1 MKRAT
6 AARRSVP
13 IHMYVGGNGH
23 GKSLAMVFD
32 TIPTLRGL
40 EWRCDNP
47 AHRHTQAGETSGLR
61 RVLSTVRLL
70 DPRTGET
77 HPLWDPFTEYSQL
90 IEAEHCDVLMDE
102 VAGIVSSRDS
112 GLPADAYLK
121 LQQLR
126 RSDVIVRLT
135 APAFAR
141 TEKSVREICQGI
153 TVCKG
158 SFMRRPKDGRKWGER
173 RLFLWKTYD
182 ATLFDDWTEGK
193 RDKLKA
199 QAVQVFLRPGSAA
212 QKTYDTLDAVLSLT
226 GVGATGVC
234 STCNGTRR
242 RHACKCD
249 DENLRVI
256 GAPTRRAAAQQR
268 AS

>member
-6 AARRSVP
+6 HARRSVP

-23 GKSLAMVFD
+23 GKSLAMVYD
-32 TIPTLRGL
+32 TLPTLAGL
-40 EWRCDNP
+40 PWRCDNP
-47 AHRHTQAGETSGLR
+47 AHRHTQAGITEGLR
-61 RVLSTVRLL
+61 TVLSTVRLL
-70 DPRTGET
+70 DPKTGEQ
-77 HPLWDPFTEYSQL
+77 HYLMRPFTEYSQL

-158 SFMRRPKDGRKWGER
+158 TVMRRPKDGRKWGER

-193 RDKLKA
+193 RDKLKP
-199 QAVQVFLRPGSAA
+199 QAVQVFWRPGSKA
-212 QKTYDTLDAVLSLT
+212 QSAYDTLDAVLSLT
-226 GVGATGVC
+226 GVGMTGVC
-234 STCNGTRR
+234 GNCSGTRR
-242 RHACKCD
+242 RHACKCG
-249 DENLRVI
+249 DENVRVMA
-256 GAPTRRAAAQQR
+256 APTKREAARKR